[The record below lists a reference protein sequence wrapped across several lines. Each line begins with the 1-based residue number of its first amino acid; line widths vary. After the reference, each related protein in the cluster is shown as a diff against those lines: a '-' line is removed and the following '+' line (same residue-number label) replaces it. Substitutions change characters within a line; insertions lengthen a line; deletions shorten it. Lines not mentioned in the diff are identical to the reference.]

1 MNDIKNAL
9 DNRLK
14 DITFSQQMKNKVLE
28 ECLQPNN
35 VGSKNKQSFKRT
47 LVPITLFLVF
57 CISIA
62 TAVKGLKS
70 DESVEKLAGEKVSL
84 EPDIVYSQYDVTG
97 DTNIDTVKVEI
108 VNNEDENDSGTMQIF
123 VNDKI
128 AFKQK
133 RERGPYWSV
142 ELIKLGNGKVF
153 FDIYSKIASDDDL
166 IHQLYTCENNKLK
179 SVYDFQK
186 YNNNYA
192 DYFSVDIVKVSGNTL
207 KTNVRAQ
214 FYTTGSV
221 QYDMNLNFEDGKFER
236 TENSFTLQYKAMS
249 KENKWTVNTKIKVYE
264 EVGNKKV
271 AYTLKKGNIVKLDK
285 VVYNN
290 NEVYFQ
296 VENNKGEKGYIAAA
310 KAYPDTLYFKEVQ
323 YAG

>member
-1 MNDIKNAL
+1 MNDVKKAL

-35 VGSKNKQSFKRT
+35 VGSKNKPSFKRT

-62 TAVKGLKS
+62 TDVKGLKS
-70 DESVEKLAGEKVSL
+70 DESVEELAGEKVSL

-97 DTNIDTVKVEI
+97 DRSTDTVKVEI
-108 VNNEDENDSGTMQIF
+108 VNNEDENDSETIQIF

-133 RERGPYWSV
+133 REWGPYWSV

-153 FDIYSKIASDDDL
+153 FDIYSMISSDDDR

-179 SVYDFQK
+179 SVYDYQK
-186 YNNNYA
+186 YYDEYTINY
-192 DYFSVDIVKVSGNTL
+192 SVDIVKVSGNIIETE
-207 KTNVRAQ
+207 VRAQ
-214 FYTTGSV
+214 FYTTGSI

-236 TENSFTLQYKAMS
+236 SENSFALQYKAMS

-264 EVGNKKV
+264 EAGNKKV
-271 AYTLKKGNIVKLDK
+271 AYTLKKGSIVKLDK

-296 VENNKGEKGYIAAA
+296 VENNKGEKGYIVAA
-310 KAYPDTLYFKEVQ
+310 KTYPDTLYFKEVQ
-323 YAG
+323 HAG